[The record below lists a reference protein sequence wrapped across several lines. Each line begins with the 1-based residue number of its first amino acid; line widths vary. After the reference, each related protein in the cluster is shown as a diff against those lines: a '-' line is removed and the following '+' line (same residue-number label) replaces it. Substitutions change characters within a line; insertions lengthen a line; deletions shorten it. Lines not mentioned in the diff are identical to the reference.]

1 MHLHLQAH
9 QDLKNLI
16 LGLCHLRYLRHLK
29 VKEDKVVA
37 RVEEE
42 QLTKSVKPIINLNA
56 FIILAENIRVGIAV
70 VIVTIA
76 DNTIH
81 SSIHRFIDSSI
92 HLKKYIKYL
101 GILYL
106 IIIIII

>member
-16 LGLCHLRYLRHLK
+16 LGLCHLRHLFHLK
-29 VKEDKVVA
+29 VREDKVVA
-37 RVEEE
+37 RVEEEE
-42 QLTKSVKPIINLNA
+42 QLTKSVKPIINLNV
-56 FIILAENIRVGIAV
+56 FIILAENIRVGIA
-70 VIVTIA
+70 IA

-92 HLKKYIKYL
+92 HLKNILNIVPNIKQNIYK
-101 GILYL
+101 
-106 IIIIII
+106 

>member
-16 LGLCHLRYLRHLK
+16 LGLCHLRHLK
-29 VKEDKVVA
+29 VKEDKVAA

-42 QLTKSVKPIINLNA
+42 HLTKSVKVIVNLNA
-56 FIILAENIRVGIAV
+56 FIIVTENIRVGIAV

-76 DNTIH
+76 DNNIH
-81 SSIHRFIDSSI
+81 SSIHR
-92 HLKKYIKYL
+92 
-101 GILYL
+101 
-106 IIIIII
+106 II